1 MKTRKGITLIE
12 LLVVIAVMA
21 VILSIAAFSGRR
33 TLLSQEQAAF
43 LRSLQG
49 LFWQGATEAASR
61 GETLVLSRQGNRLEI
76 RRGSQ
81 VVRTVD
87 IPQGVGLSLGD
98 GDVVRFTPPGKVE
111 SPSGG
116 ILSAPLT
123 FTVSVGPRTY
133 TYTVSLIGE
142 VKVSP

>member
-87 IPQGVGLSLGD
+87 IPQGVGLSLGY
-98 GDVVRFTPPGKVE
+98 GDVARFTPP
-111 SPSGG
+111 
-116 ILSAPLT
+116 
-123 FTVSVGPRTY
+123 
-133 TYTVSLIGE
+133 
-142 VKVSP
+142 

>member
-1 MKTRKGITLIE
+1 MRKGMSLIE

-21 VILSIAAFSGRR
+21 VILSMAAFSGRR

-61 GETLVLSRQGNRLEI
+61 GETLILSRQGNRLEI
-76 RRGSQ
+76 RRGNQ
-81 VVRTVD
+81 VLQSLN
-87 IPQGVGLSLGD
+87 IPPGVNLSLGD
-98 GDVVRFTPPGKVE
+98 GDIVRFTPPGKVE
-111 SPSGG
+111 SPSGSM
-116 ILSAPLT
+116 LSSPLS
-123 FTVSVGPRTY
+123 FTVSVGSRNY
-133 TYTVSLIGE
+133 TYRVSLIGE